1 MLCMNIR
8 TLIILLLLNVS
19 AFAQEKVLIKGFL
32 EQSFSRAEV
41 EKSYIDT
48 IEYKKRGFKES
59 VKEKKMWTPWSK
71 DEIKKNKEAYG
82 QLSNRY
88 ILNGSY
94 DDIISDSAWCSN
106 QTVMVNTFPHKVQ
119 ILLAEMEERYSFVG
133 AKLKAKFYTKP
144 SDDFY
149 LYRLYYFEGYAI
161 RYVYTWEELKQNTYF
176 ENDNY
181 DVLANICDETEP
193 IEVYYMYTSHRF
205 EPVEVPT
212 DYHNE
217 YEDKELLLQKR
228 RQRYE

>member
-1 MLCMNIR
+1 MNIK
-8 TLIILLLLNVS
+8 TLIISLFINLS

-32 EQSFSRAEV
+32 EQSFSKAEV
-41 EKSYIDT
+41 ERSYIDT
-48 IEYKKRGFKES
+48 VQYRKVGFKEA
-59 VKEKKMWTPWSK
+59 VKEKKMWTPWTK
-71 DEIKKNKEAYG
+71 EEIKQNKESYE
-82 QLSNRY
+82 QLSSRY

-106 QTVMVNTFPHKVQ
+106 QTVIVNTFPHKVQ
-119 ILLAEMEERYSFVG
+119 IFLAEIDERYSFVG

-161 RYVYTWEELKQNTYF
+161 RYVYSWQEVRQSNEY

-181 DVLANICDETEP
+181 DILANICDETEP

-212 DYHNE
+212 DYRNE
-217 YEDKELLLQKR
+217 YEEKELLLQKR
-228 RQRYE
+228 RMRQQ